1 VGKLL
6 GQPLGYSLGSVLGA
20 PLGEKLG
27 SVLEIALGTELG
39 ARLGLLLGVELGM
52 VLRSITLSNKGS
64 LVCENTGNAEGDAVG
79 DVVGDS
85 DLHLVLQMFGQ
96 KNLTFS
102 PLTGS
107 FLLHLL
113 FGLVETHV
121 EQSLSG
127 SLLKRKVSL
136 SSHSPR
142 SSVGED
148 VGNADAV
155 GDSVRVSVGVVVRV
169 TVVGI
174 GLGASVIGL
183 SERANDG
190 ESDGFDVR
198 ISCDGVD
205 DSSSVALAVGS
216 NVDIDDVV

>member
-1 VGKLL
+1 MVG
-6 GQPLGYSLGSVLGA
+6 
-20 PLGEKLG
+20 ED
-27 SVLEIALGTELG
+27 
-39 ARLGLLLGVELGM
+39 
-52 VLRSITLSNKGS
+52 
-64 LVCENTGNAEGDAVG
+64 TGNADGDAVG
-79 DVVGDS
+79 EAVGDT

-96 KNLTFS
+96 KKLTFS

-107 FLLHLL
+107 LLLHLL

-155 GDSVRVSVGVVVRV
+155 GDSLRVSVGDVVRI

-174 GLGASVIGL
+174 GLGASVVGL
-183 SERANDG
+183 EDRADDG
-190 ESDGFDVR
+190 ESDGLDVR
-198 ISCDGVD
+198 VSCDGVD
-205 DSSSVALAVGS
+205 DGSSVGLAVGS
-216 NVDIDDVV
+216 SVDIDNVV